1 MTASLYDSPAWRG
14 LFHDADLSPLFT
26 DTAEL
31 RAILLVFGTLALTQ
45 AQAGLIPEVSAKAIQ
60 RAGMEVQVDPAAL
73 ARITTATADPV
84 QALIAA
90 FQSEMQAPEHAKWV
104 HFESDTQL
112 TAATGL
118 SLRLRQS
125 FKIISARMNGAETP
139 SVAAYH
145 ADAKIRAGI
154 AQGIGL
160 DDSEGRDPVADV
172 RAIAA
177 WITDTAQPQTPKSNI
192 ATAVQ
197 HQLVHLNAAIQ
208 TAPADAASL
217 INAMTLPQMVLGL
230 GRLLI

>member
-14 LFHDADLSPLFT
+14 LFHDPDLSPLFT

-45 AQAGLIPEVSAKAIQ
+45 AKAGLIPEVSAKAIQ

-73 ARITTATADPV
+73 AEITTATADPV

-90 FQSEMQAPEHAKWV
+90 FRSEMKAPEHAKWV
-104 HFESDTQL
+104 HFESDTRL

-118 SLRLRQS
+118 SLRLRQA
-125 FKIISARMNGAETP
+125 FKIISARMGGAETP
-139 SVAAYH
+139 GFAAYH
-145 ADAKIRAGI
+145 ADPATRSGI

-160 DDSEGRDPVADV
+160 SDDADADPVKD
-172 RAIAA
+172 RQELAA
-177 WITDTAQPQTPKSNI
+177 WVTAQAQAHKPQTPLDRTI
-192 ATAVQ
+192 Q
-197 HQLVHLNAAIQ
+197 HQIPHLNNAIQ
-208 TAPADAASL
+208 TAPVDAASL

-230 GRLLI
+230 GRLLR

>member
-14 LFHDADLSPLFT
+14 LFHDPDLSPLFT

-45 AQAGLIPEVSAKAIQ
+45 AKAGLIPEVSAKAIQ

-73 ARITTATADPV
+73 SQITAKTADPV
-84 QALIAA
+84 QALIVA
-90 FQSEMQAPEHAKWV
+90 FQSEMKAPEHAKWV
-104 HFESDTQL
+104 HFDSEAHL

-125 FKIISARMNGAETP
+125 FKIIGARMGGAETP
-139 SVAAYH
+139 AFAAYH
-145 ADAKIRAGI
+145 TDADTRAGI
-154 AQGIGL
+154 ARGIGL
-160 DDSEGRDPVADV
+160 TDSGGRDPIADT
-172 RAIAA
+172 RTLAA
-177 WITDTAQPQTPKSNI
+177 WMTDTAVAQNPTTPQGHAI
-192 ATAVQ
+192 R
-197 HQLVHLNAAIQ
+197 HQMPHLNAAIQ
-208 TAPADAASL
+208 TAPIDAASL